1 MEKTELVHD
10 AIQAQLESELIAP
23 RTRITGVL
31 IRPVEFAGAA
41 LLLLLIILVLIGVLF
56 RYFLS
61 APIIW
66 IDEAATFTFLWL
78 SMLGSVIAIDRA
90 EHLRL
95 TLFLRFIPEYLQS
108 LVQTFALVCMA
119 GFLLALINPA
129 VEHAIFESVVM
140 SPALDVSQGYRIAAI
155 AFGFILMFAI
165 TAFQILKYSSPRDI
179 AISVLIAGLIC
190 LLFWLQKPA
199 LLNLGQA
206 NILIFLVVVSAICLV
221 IGVPIAFCFGIGTLT
236 FLFFSTNLP
245 VSVIIGR
252 MDEGMSHLI
261 LLSVP
266 VFVLLGCILD
276 GTGMGK
282 AIVDFLSSLIGHVR
296 AGMSYVLLGSLYLV
310 SGISG
315 SKISD
320 MATVAPALF
329 PEMKRRGNRPSEM
342 VALLATGAVMADT
355 VPPSIVLIVLGSVAS
370 LSIAGLFTSGFVIA
384 FVLLMALAI
393 VARWKSGRE
402 SLADVK
408 RAPTSL
414 MVRTM
419 IVAAPALVLPFMI
432 RSLIGGGVATATEVS
447 TVAVVYA
454 LLVGIVLYGGITPS
468 KFYDM
473 LVETAALSG
482 AIMLIMGTALAA
494 AWALTQTGFA
504 SNLAAMMK
512 ELPGG
517 WISFMGVTILTFL
530 VLGCLLEGLPALVLL
545 APLMFPIA
553 KDLGIHGIHYAM
565 VVVVSMNIGLFTPP
579 IGIGFYIACSIG
591 KVEPDEA
598 IKAVWIYLLALI
610 AGLLVIALVPAISIA
625 YL

>member
-1 MEKTELVHD
+1 MSEVHAEDLVASTRSGIAD
-10 AIQAQLESELIAP
+10 FLIKP
-23 RTRITGVL
+23 I
-31 IRPVEFAGAA
+31 EFTGAA
-41 LLLLLIILVLIGVLF
+41 LLFLLIAFVLIGVFF
-56 RYFLS
+56 RYFVSSPL
-61 APIIW
+61 IW
-66 IDEAATFTFLWL
+66 IDEAASLTFLWL
-78 SMLGSVIAIDRA
+78 SMLGSVIAIDRG

-95 TLFLRFIPEYLQS
+95 TLFLHFFPER
-108 LVQTFALVCMA
+108 VRTFAQTCALVIMA
-119 GFLLALINPA
+119 GFLLTLIKPSFDHT
-129 VEHAIFESVVM
+129 VFEAIVM
-140 SPALDVSQGYRIAAI
+140 SPGLEISQGYRLAAVAVGI
-155 AFGFILMFAI
+155 VLMFAI
-165 TAFQILKYSSPRDI
+165 TLAHIFKRSSPWDVALSI
-179 AISVLIAGLIC
+179 ALVVAVCGAL
-190 LLFWLQKPA
+190 WLMKPTLA
-199 LLNLGQA
+199 SLGQV
-206 NILIFLVVVSAICLV
+206 NILIFLVGVSGFCLI
-221 IGVPIAFCFGIGTLT
+221 IGVPIAFCFGVGTLV
-236 FLFFSTNLP
+236 FLTFSTSLP
-245 VSVIIGR
+245 ISVIVGR

-276 GTGMGK
+276 ATGMGK

-329 PEMKRRGNRPSEM
+329 PEMKRRGNKPPEM
-342 VALLATGAVMADT
+342 VALLSTGAVMADT

-370 LSIAGLFTSGFVIA
+370 VSIAALFTSGFVIA
-384 FVLLMALAI
+384 FVLLVALAI
-393 VARWKSGRE
+393 VARWKSSKE
-402 SLADVK
+402 SLRDVK
-408 RAPTSL
+408 REPWLLAG
-414 MVRTM
+414 RTM
-419 IVAAPALVLPFMI
+419 IGAAPALVLPFMI

-447 TVAVVYA
+447 TVAVLYA
-454 LLVGIVLYGGITPS
+454 LFVGIVLYGGIGLK
-468 KFYDM
+468 KFYSM

-504 SNLAAMMK
+504 SNLAGMMK
-512 ELPGG
+512 DLPGG
-517 WISFMGVTILTFL
+517 WISFMAVTIVMFL

-598 IKAVWIYLLALI
+598 MKAVWVYLLALI
-610 AGLLVIALVPAISIA
+610 AGLIIIALVPAISIA

>member
-1 MEKTELVHD
+1 MIEVSEGVAGELV
-10 AIQAQLESELIAP
+10 APTRSGIASF
-23 RTRITGVL
+23 L
-31 IRPVEFAGAA
+31 IRPIEAVAAA
-41 LLLLLIILVLIGVLF
+41 LLLTLVTLVLVGVFF
-56 RYFLS
+56 RYVIS
-61 APIIW
+61 SPIIW
-66 IDEAATFTFLWL
+66 IDEAAGLSFLWL
-78 SMLGSVIAIDRA
+78 SMIGAVIAIDRG

-95 TLFLRFIPEYLQS
+95 TLFLRFVPVRLRP
-108 LVQTFALVCMA
+108 LVHTLALVMMGGFLFAL
-119 GFLLALINPA
+119 IKPA
-129 VEHAIFESVVM
+129 VDHTVFEAIVTLPGLEI
-140 SPALDVSQGYRIAAI
+140 SQAYRVGAI
-155 AFGFILMFAI
+155 AFGMILMFVI
-165 TAFQILKYSSPRDI
+165 TLAHIFKQSRLPDI
-179 AISVLIAGLIC
+179 AISLAVIVGACAIFWMLKP
-190 LLFWLQKPA
+190 LLSS
-199 LLNLGQA
+199 LGQV
-206 NILIFLVVVSAICLV
+206 NILIFLVGVSGFCLI
-221 IGVPIAFCFGIGTLT
+221 IGVPIAFCFGVGTLT
-236 FLFFSTNLP
+236 FLAFTTSLP

-276 GTGMGK
+276 ATGMGK
-282 AIVDFLSSLIGHVR
+282 AIVDFLSSMIGHVR

-329 PEMKRRGNRPSEM
+329 PEMKRRGNKPPEM
-342 VALLATGAVMADT
+342 VALLSTGAVMADT
-355 VPPSIVLIVLGSVAS
+355 VPPSIVLIVLGSVAG
-370 LSIAGLFTSGFVIA
+370 LSIAALFTSGFVIA
-384 FVLLMALAI
+384 FVLLVALAI
-393 VARWKSGRE
+393 VARWKSSKE
-402 SLADVK
+402 DLQDVK
-408 RAPTSL
+408 RAPFSL
-414 MVRTM
+414 VMRSLV
-419 IVAAPALVLPFMI
+419 VAAPALVLPFMI

-447 TVAVVYA
+447 TVAVIYA
-454 LLVGIVLYGGITPS
+454 LFVGMVLYGGIS
-468 KFYDM
+468 LRKFYSM

-504 SNLAAMMK
+504 TQLAGMMK
-512 ELPGG
+512 DLPGG

-530 VLGCLLEGLPALVLL
+530 ILGCLLEGLPALVLL

-591 KVEPDEA
+591 KVEPDDA
-598 IKAVWIYLLALI
+598 MKAVWVYLLALI
-610 AGLLVIALVPAISIA
+610 GGLIVIALVPAISIS